1 VRRINLSDRSVGFK
15 FSNIAVYILRNIV
28 PTHIH
33 IADVYTPYC
42 FLHPE
47 RLTIERKRVRITD
60 KGESF
65 LEESTKG
72 IIHNVVREIDYKHF
86 EEFVK
91 KYSKTP
97 QGE

>member
-1 VRRINLSDRSVGFK
+1 MRRINLSDRSVGFK
-15 FSNIAVYILRNIV
+15 FSNIAVCILRNIV